1 MSPVR
6 PKRPEVK
13 NPAKKSPA
21 TRAAGTRTGL
31 QRRKIGVATARP
43 RREAARVRPERP
55 RRLPPMGRRVAT
67 ARILPLDGPPASPHW
82 PALKPPS

>member
-1 MSPVR
+1 MSPVS

-13 NPAKKSPA
+13 NPVRTSPE
-21 TRAAGTRTGL
+21 TMAAGTRTGL
-31 QRRKIGVATARP
+31 QMRKIGVATARP

-55 RRLPPMGRRVAT
+55 RRLPPTGRRVAT
-67 ARILPLDGPPASPHW
+67 AMILPLDGPPAPPHW